1 MNLLTR
7 LYLFVLILIGVLQ
20 LKAAHANKEE
30 ITKSALP
37 QISSVFRF
45 Q

>member
-7 LYLFVLILIGVLQ
+7 LYLFVLILLGVLQ
-20 LKAAHANKEE
+20 LKAAHANREE
-30 ITKSALP
+30 LTKSVQP